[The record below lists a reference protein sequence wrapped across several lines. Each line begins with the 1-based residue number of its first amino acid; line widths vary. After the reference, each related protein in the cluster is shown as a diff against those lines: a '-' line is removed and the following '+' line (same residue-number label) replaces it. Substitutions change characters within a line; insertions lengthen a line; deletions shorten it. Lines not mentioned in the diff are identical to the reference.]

1 MIRTGDGE
9 KINKLIASLGREIK
23 MIIRSAFELSYFS
36 RGAWRYEDVLN
47 MSAGEREIASE
58 FINKRLEQASKMSF
72 PVF

>member
-9 KINKLIASLGREIK
+9 KISHLIRDLGNEIRG
-23 MIIRSAFELSYFS
+23 IIRSAFELSYYS
-36 RGAWRYEDVLN
+36 RGAWKYEDVLN
-47 MSAGEREIASE
+47 MSAGERDIASE